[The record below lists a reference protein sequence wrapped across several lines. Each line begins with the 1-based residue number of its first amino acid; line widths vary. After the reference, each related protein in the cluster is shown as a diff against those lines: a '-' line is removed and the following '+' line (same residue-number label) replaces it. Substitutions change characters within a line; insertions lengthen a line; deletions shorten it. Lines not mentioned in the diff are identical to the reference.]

1 MDTGN
6 EKFLFFYNS
15 FQKCVQKTTFEA
27 DKPYFMMPYSI
38 SFDLGLHIYFHLV
51 FLMTNLMDAWICL
64 MTYVSSKLFINL
76 FYIPVGVWSGGHF
89 QLTSITPIIL
99 RVFRKMYVCGVDVR
113 EQLKEDVAKAEKKL
127 GRKLSSLA
135 VWRDIIKYRLD
146 SRQVRTV
153 MHELIVLWMDTALV
167 HCNFLCG

>member
-1 MDTGN
+1 MDTAD
-6 EKFLFFYNS
+6 EKFLFFFYNL
-15 FQKCVQKTTFEA
+15 FRKCIQRILFEA
-27 DKPYFMMPYSI
+27 DKLCFMMPYSV
-38 SFDLGLHIYFHLV
+38 SFDLGLHIYFHLI
-51 FLMTNLMDAWICL
+51 FLMTNLMDASICL
-64 MTYVSSKLFINL
+64 MTNVGSKLFINL
-76 FYIPVGVWSGGHF
+76 FNIPVGVWGGGHL

-146 SRQVRTV
+146 SRQVRPV
-153 MHELIVLWMDTALV
+153 MHELIVL
-167 HCNFLCG
+167 